1 MDEPHGTRALARVLG
16 AGTAARQYRPGSS
29 ASSPQ
34 LRSSPRAQWG
44 RPAGRPCGIRPSHG
58 PGRVLSRTERP
69 GP

>member
-1 MDEPHGTRALARVLG
+1 MDEPHGRRALDSVLD
-16 AGTAARQYRPGSS
+16 AGIAARQYGPGSS

-58 PGRVLSRTERP
+58 PGRVLSRSERP
-69 GP
+69 GR